1 MLTFNNLNLTGG
13 LSAAAVPVE
22 NGSIYFNGVSDYL
35 YSSSTDFNLA
45 TNNLDFTLEFW
56 FYSTDLT
63 KGRLPLINKGW
74 SENSTNSSYGIYL
87 VEPTGYVRWMFG
99 DGGAGGVYFDAS
111 SYPITANT
119 WYHVAL
125 VRNSNAGH
133 CYLNGVLL
141 NTLAI
146 GTFGDSGADFTI
158 GTQSSG
164 TAYDFFKG
172 YISNPRLVKGVTVY
186 GKGFDAPTTALTA
199 ITNTTLLLATASP
212 DGYLTDSST
221 NNFTFTNN
229 NGVAYDARSPISTG
243 GSLSF
248 NGTNQYLSRASNT
261 AFDQN
266 GVFTW
271 EAWIYPTNINSGY
284 VWSELNYGYLGLAIG
299 SGGLPGKLYVDMS
312 YIGVQITSGSTI
324 TANAWYHVALVY
336 DGTNT
341 RLFLN
346 GSIEGSFAGGGSAS
360 GGPLWIGNYNNGPNY
375 FSGYISN
382 FRIVKGTALYNAN
395 FIPPNQPLAPAQS
408 ANVNGSL
415 SSAIPL
421 ANTVLLMNTYNEPF
435 YRQDYSANNRVLSV
449 AGLPGR
455 SSVNPFYTNG
465 SLYFNGASYLTVV
478 PNNNNLNLGTG
489 DFTIESW
496 VYPTTVGADMFVIS
510 SSGSGGLFVGWN
522 ATGYGWGRTAVAWD
536 YQYAGTKTPNVW
548 QHIALTRSGT
558 AMKFFINGI
567 QAGATQTLSTAYN
580 LTTGSTTIGSQGA
593 QYYWNGYITNLRVV
607 KGTAVYTANFIP
619 SINILPSTQ
628 SANVY
633 GSPSAAIPSGNT
645 VLLMNTGGLALLDSS
660 PQYNSITNTAGYVTA
675 NTVYQPFYTN
685 GSLYFNGSSQYLSI
699 PSTASLAFGT
709 GDFTVEAWV
718 YLKAIPS
725 DTPPILYAGNFY
737 FNFRGYAGAK
747 LAITDA
753 TTEYA
758 VSPFNVPTESWIH
771 VAAVRQSGMT
781 YVFVDGV
788 RGTGVAFSGSFTQG
802 TALIGGDTDTSSW
815 LNGHISNM
823 RVVKGLAVYTDNFVP
838 PIINL
843 PAVQS
848 ANVYGSLS
856 AAIPAGNTSLLL
868 NTGGLALLDSSL
880 QYNRVDVPGSVSAN
894 TLTPPGPPFTT
905 RTVEYLVVAG
915 GGGGGG
921 SPSDYAGGGGGGAG
935 GYRTANGFIVSP
947 GTPITVTVGAGG
959 TGGVALVGAN
969 GQPSVFSTIT
979 SLGGG
984 GGAGSGAGTA
994 RAGGSGG
1001 GGSYTSTS
1009 GGVGTAGPPRQGYDG
1024 GTGNITSD
1032 AGGGGGGSS
1041 AVGGNASTGSYS
1053 ISPLGGDGGAGT
1065 PSSISGS
1072 SVTYAGGGGGGT
1084 YGAGAA
1090 GPGRLPG
1097 AGGTG
1102 GGGGGGPI
1110 TTYNGI
1116 DGTIN
1121 TGGGGG
1127 GGTAKAAATS
1137 TGGTGGS
1144 GIVIIRYPDGYKAAT
1159 STTGSPNVIVAS
1171 GYRTYIWT
1179 TSGSITF

>member
-1 MLTFNNLNLTGG
+1 MLTLSNLIISGG
-13 LSAAAVPVE
+13 ITSTAVPVE
-22 NGSIYFNGVSDYL
+22 NGSIYFNGKSDYL
-35 YSSSTDFNLA
+35 YSSSADFNLA

-56 FYSTDLT
+56 FYSTNLT

-99 DGGAGGVYFDAS
+99 DGGAGGTFFDAS

-125 VRNSNAGH
+125 VRNSSAAH
-133 CYLNGVLL
+133 CYLNGVHLSSL
-141 NTLAI
+141 NNSS
-146 GTFGDSGADFTI
+146 FGDSGADFTI

-164 TAYDFFKG
+164 TAYDFFQG
-172 YISNPRLVKGVTVY
+172 YISNPRLVKGITVY
-186 GKGFDAPTTALTA
+186 RKGFDAPTTALTA

-212 DGYLTDSST
+212 GGYLTDSST
-221 NNFTFTNN
+221 NNFTITNN
-229 NGVAYDARSPISTG
+229 NGVAYNALSPISTG

-248 NGTNQYLSRASNT
+248 NGTNQYLSLASNT

-284 VWSELNYGYLGLAIG
+284 VWSELNYGYLCLAIG
-299 SGGLPGKLYVDMS
+299 GSAPGKLDVDMS
-312 YIGVQITSGSTI
+312 YIGLQITSGSTL

-346 GSIEGSFAGGGSAS
+346 GSIEGSFAGGGTAS
-360 GGPLWIGNYNNGPNY
+360 GAPLWIGNYNNGANY
-375 FSGYISN
+375 FRGYISN

-395 FIPPNQPLAPAQS
+395 FIPPNKPLEPTQS
-408 ANVNGSL
+408 ANTNGSL

-421 ANTVLLMNTYNEPF
+421 ANTILSMNTYNEPF

-455 SSVNPFYTNG
+455 SGVNPFYTNG

-510 SSGSGGLFVGWN
+510 SSGSGGLFVGWCS
-522 ATGYGWGRTAVAWD
+522 TGYGWGRTAVAWD
-536 YQYAGTKTPNVW
+536 YQSAGTKTPNVW

-558 AMKFFINGI
+558 AMKFFINGT
-567 QAGATQTLSTAYN
+567 QAGATQTLSTAYD

-628 SANVY
+628 SADVY

-699 PSTASLAFGT
+699 PSTPLLAFGT

-758 VSPFNVPTESWIH
+758 VSPFNLTTNSWIH

-788 RGTGVAFSGSFTQG
+788 RGTGVTFSGTFTQG

-838 PIINL
+838 PSINL

-880 QYNRVDVPGSVSAN
+880 QYNRVNVPGSVSAN

-915 GGGGGG
+915 GGSGGYGNGGGG
-921 SPSDYAGGGGGGAG
+921 GAGGLLTGTNAIINYGVPMAITVGAGGSSYSSGSNSVLSVSITVTAIGGGKGGSSVGGIGGIGGGSGGGGARQGGTAGSGTSGQGNAGGAGSSGDFAGGGGGGAG
-935 GYRTANGFIVSP
+935 GAG
-947 GTPITVTVGAGG
+947 GAGG
-959 TGGVALVGAN
+959 SSTSGA
-969 GQPSVFSTIT
+969 
-979 SLGGG
+979 
-984 GGAGSGAGTA
+984 GGAGLYSTISGSNVAYAG
-994 RAGGSGG
+994 GGSGG
-1001 GGSYTSTS
+1001 SYGLAVGS
-1009 GGVGTAGPPRQGYDG
+1009 GG
-1024 GTGNITSD
+1024 I
-1032 AGGGGGGSS
+1032 GGGASGTNSS
-1041 AVGGNASTGSYS
+1041 TKPTG
-1053 ISPLGGDGGAGT
+1053 AT
-1065 PSSISGS
+1065 Q
-1072 SVTYAGGGGGGT
+1072 
-1084 YGAGAA
+1084 
-1090 GPGRLPG
+1090 
-1097 AGGTG
+1097 
-1102 GGGGGGPI
+1102 
-1110 TTYNGI
+1110 
-1116 DGTIN
+1116 N

-1127 GGTAKAAATS
+1127 GAGYSGSEVS
-1137 TGGTGGS
+1137 TLSGDGGS
-1144 GIVIIRYPDGYKAAT
+1144 GIVILRYPSTYAYAT
-1159 STTGSPNVIVAS
+1159 STVGSPNVIIL
-1171 GYRTYIWT
+1171 GGNIIYTFWQ
-1179 TSGSITF
+1179 SGSITF

>member
-1 MLTFNNLNLTGG
+1 MLTFNNLNIVGAI
-13 LSAAAVPVE
+13 SATAVPVE
-22 NGSIYFNGVSDYL
+22 NGSIYFNGKSDYL

-56 FYSTDLT
+56 FYSTNLT

-87 VEPTGYVRWMFG
+87 VEPTGVVRWMFG
-99 DGGAGGVYFDAS
+99 DGGAGGAFFDAS
-111 SYPITANT
+111 NYPITANT

-125 VRNSNAGH
+125 VRNSSAAH
-133 CYLNGVLL
+133 CYLNGVHLSSL
-141 NTLAI
+141 NNSS
-146 GTFGDSGADFTI
+146 FGDSGADFTI

-164 TAYDFFKG
+164 TAYDFFQG

-186 GKGFDAPTTALTA
+186 RKGFDTPTTALTA

-212 DGYLTDSST
+212 DAYLTDSST

-229 NGVAYDARSPISTG
+229 NGVAYNALSPISTG

-248 NGTNQYLSRASNT
+248 NGTNQYLSLASNT

-284 VWSELNYGYLGLAIG
+284 VWAELNSGFLGLAIG
-299 SGGLPGKLYVDMS
+299 AGKLAVDMS
-312 YIGVQITSGSTI
+312 FVGVQITAGSTL

-395 FIPPNQPLAPAQS
+395 FIPPNQPLLPTQS
-408 ANVNGSL
+408 ANVYGSL

-421 ANTVLLMNTYNEPF
+421 ANTILSMNTYNEPF

-455 SSVNPFYTNG
+455 SSINPFYTNG

-478 PNNNNLNLGTG
+478 PNNTNLNLGTG

-510 SSGSGGLFVGWN
+510 SSGSGGLFFGWKT
-522 ATGYGWGRTAVAWD
+522 TGYGWGRTAVAWD
-536 YQYAGTKTPNVW
+536 YQLAGTKTPNVW

-558 AMKFFINGI
+558 AMKFFINGV
-567 QAGATQTLSTAYN
+567 QAGATQTLSTAYD

-628 SANVY
+628 SDSVY

-699 PSTASLAFGT
+699 PSTPLLAFDT

-725 DTPPILYAGNFY
+725 NTPPILYAGNFY
-737 FNFRGYAGAK
+737 FNFRSSGQ

-753 TTEYA
+753 TTVYA
-758 VSPFNVPTESWIH
+758 TSPFDLTTNSWIH

-781 YVFVDGV
+781 YVFVDGI

-802 TALIGGDTDTSSW
+802 TALIGGDTGTSSW

-823 RVVKGLAVYTDNFVP
+823 RVVKGLAVYTNNFVP
-838 PIINL
+838 PSINL

-880 QYNRVDVPGSVSAN
+880 QYNRVNVPVSVSAN
-894 TLTPPGPPFTT
+894 TLSPLSTASSIPIQ
-905 RTVEYLVVAG
+905 YLIVAG
-915 GGGGGG
+915 GGGGGSG
-921 SPSDYAGGGGGGAG
+921 AAGTNNGGGGGAG
-935 GYRTANGFIVSP
+935 GVLTGLINIGISGVYS
-947 GTPITVTVGAGG
+947 ITVG
-959 TGGVALVGAN
+959 TGGETNNNGSNSSITVANINPIIA
-969 GQPSVFSTIT
+969 I
-979 SLGGG
+979 G
-984 GGAGSGAGTA
+984 GGAGGGKTGPALAGAS
-994 RAGGSGG
+994 GGSGG
-1001 GGSYTSTS
+1001 GGGPS
-1009 GGVGTAGPPRQGYDG
+1009 GPTVG
-1024 GTGNITSD
+1024 GTGTVGQGNSGATGNPSSPFQ
-1032 AGGGGGGSS
+1032 GGGGGG
-1041 AVGGNASTGSYS
+1041 ALVAGNTLIGT
-1053 ISPLGGDGGAGT
+1053 GGAGIS
-1065 PSSISGS
+1065 SSITGTV
-1072 SVTYAGGGGGGT
+1072 VTYAGGGGGG
-1084 YGAGAA
+1084 ADSS
-1090 GPGRLPG
+1090 PGLGG
-1097 AGGTG
+1097 AGGG
-1102 GGGGGGPI
+1102 G
-1110 TTYNGI
+1110 NGAYVFTLMPTS
-1116 DGTIN
+1116 GNVN

-1127 GGTAKAAATS
+1127 GGASQDVYIPGAA
-1137 TGGTGGS
+1137 GGS
-1144 GIVIIRYPDGYKAAT
+1144 GIVVIAYPKEYPSIIYFSAGLVVNGVSATANVTPAPNTTSRAGYK
-1159 STTGSPNVIVAS
+1159 V
-1171 GYRTYIWT
+1171 YRF
-1179 TSGSITF
+1179 TSGSGTIGYSIPTQ